1 MIAFCGEISGSCKR
15 YLLKRE
21 AKFGFIGSSIA
32 AVLFGIPAIVASIAI
47 HWIFLICIPALIMMV
62 ILASVLP
69 GKKSHPLIFPSKV
82 LIDPD
87 RNMLMCES
95 EKFHYECR
103 ISDVIR
109 VLDYGEWYHLYVK
122 DRVGRYVCQKSLIR
136 TGTLQEFEALFY
148 DKITIAAK

>member
-1 MIAFCGEISGSCKR
+1 M
-15 YLLKRE
+15 
-21 AKFGFIGSSIA
+21 
-32 AVLFGIPAIVASIAI
+32 FGIPAIVASIAI

-109 VLDYGEWYHLYVK
+109 VLDYGEWYHIYVK

-136 TGTLQEFEALFY
+136 TGTLQEFEALFH

>member
-1 MIAFCGEISGSCKR
+1 MIAFCGEISGGCKR

-32 AVLFGIPAIVASIAI
+32 AVLFGIPVIVASIAI

-109 VLDYGEWYHLYVK
+109 VLDYGEWYHIYVK

-136 TGTLQEFEALFY
+136 TGTLQEFEALFH